1 MGNYTIKILASIAA
15 GQYPSRGDRHLSHRG
30 VEVPDPSVPFD
41 VRKMILNRW
50 SEFHRKAEGGYNA
63 VES

>member
-1 MGNYTIKILASIAA
+1 MVPFSIIMVVYFSIIIYS
-15 GQYPSRGDRHLSHRG
+15 GQKG

-41 VRKMILNRW
+41 VNKMILNRW